1 MHEFLKNRKI
11 ILQDKK
17 ITKQLMH
24 KFKKTRKIISQDK
37 NYSILVKPFPA
48 NSTTMEKPVSWFLLA
63 KCVKNTRGRVTF

>member
-1 MHEFLKNRKI
+1 
-11 ILQDKK
+11 
-17 ITKQLMH
+17 MH

-63 KCVKNTRGRVTF
+63 KCVKNTSGRVTF